1 MADELV
7 ALLMTDGPRLSG
19 ELGEKL
25 CEKLGI
31 SPAAARK
38 KIERRSDDVRA
49 LDLPFPRKAKF
60 LFLKKQYST
69 PLFWKRLGAALV
81 ESNGA
86 YARAIWALNA
96 RDGVIPKA
104 SFAAA
109 AASSNGTRQ
118 ISAEDVIQRLVSANL
133 LQELDVPGLGPCVGF
148 RRGEA
153 YIDERIP
160 GIRAR
165 LIAEEV
171 LLQSVQE
178 WGAKLGLGSF
188 HSFKLRSTVPGFA
201 PTVSN
206 FEWDLTAPSFLGPLA
221 TWADASKPKPGF
233 FVADVLLK
241 DEVSADDIQPF
252 VYKCT
257 SLRQLRGV
265 GRCLQF
271 FVAHRYSREA
281 LGIIRKNGIVAAT
294 PESLFGTEVARALA
308 ELTGTLKQAATQAVD
323 PEKFAELFKRLGK
336 AEGAVATLRGAL
348 FECLVADVIR
358 HTVAGVDITMNKI
371 YRWNGK
377 DAAEVDV
384 RAVVKDRE
392 IRFIEC
398 KGLLPGRQLSDK
410 DVDDWLNKRIR
421 IVREHTLKNSD
432 WSNLPLKFELWL
444 TGELSADSK
453 AKVEAAK
460 AEVNPERYT
469 IEVHFANDIEKM
481 VEPFPALRRVLT
493 QHFLQHA
500 LAEPDDAINPPSK
513 RRINQVEAKFTH
525 LAQPTEDESS

>member
-7 ALLMTDGPRLSG
+7 ALLMTEGPCLSG
-19 ELGEKL
+19 ELADKL
-25 CEKLGI
+25 CDALGI

-49 LDLPFPRKAKF
+49 LELPFPRKAKF
-60 LFLKKQYST
+60 LYLRKQYST
-69 PLFWKRLGAALV
+69 PLFWKRLATALA

-86 YARAIWALNA
+86 YARAIRALNA
-96 RDGVIPKA
+96 RDGVIQRA
-104 SFAAA
+104 NFAAA

-118 ISAEDVIQRLVSANL
+118 ISAEDVIQRLVSATL

-148 RRGEA
+148 RRGDA

-160 GIRAR
+160 AIRAR

-188 HSFKLRSTVPGFA
+188 HSFMLRTNVPGLA

-233 FVADVLLK
+233 FAVDVLLK
-241 DEVSADDIQPF
+241 EEVSADDIQPF

-257 SLRQLRGV
+257 ALRQLRGV

-281 LGIIRKNGIVAAT
+281 LSIIRQNGIVAAT
-294 PESLFGTEVARALA
+294 PESLFGTDVARALA
-308 ELTGTLKQAATQAVD
+308 ELTGTLKQAATQSVD
-323 PEKFAELFKRLGK
+323 PEKFATLFEKLGK
-336 AEGAVATLRGAL
+336 SQGAVGTLRGAL
-348 FECLVADVIR
+348 FEYLVADVIR

-377 DAAEVDV
+377 DVAEVDV

-398 KGLLPGRQLSDK
+398 KGLLPGRQLSEK
-410 DVDDWLNKRIR
+410 DVDDWLVRRIPA
-421 IVREHTLKNSD
+421 VRKQTLENPEWKNI
-432 WSNLPLKFELWL
+432 PLKFEMWL
-444 TGELSADSK
+444 TGELSPESK
-453 AKVEAAK
+453 ARVEAAK

-469 IEVHFANDIEKM
+469 IDVHLASDIEKM
-481 VEPFPALRRVLT
+481 VEPLPALRKVVT
-493 QHFLQHA
+493 QHFLRHP
-500 LAEPDDAINPPSK
+500 LAAQDDVINPLSK
-513 RRINQVEAKFTH
+513 RRINQVEAKFAH
-525 LAQPTEDESS
+525 LAQPAEDES